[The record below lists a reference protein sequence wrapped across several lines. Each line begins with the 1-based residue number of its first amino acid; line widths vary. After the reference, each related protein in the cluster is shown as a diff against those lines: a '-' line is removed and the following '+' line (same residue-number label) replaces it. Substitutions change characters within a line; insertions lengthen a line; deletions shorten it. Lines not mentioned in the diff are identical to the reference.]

1 MGPAMYQQATATF
14 THPDWIRAIS
24 AHLPGANLFQ
34 LPATGFPRLSASLK
48 PVSLPVR
55 HFDSWVTPLTNGG
68 LPAAAPGGED
78 AVIDL
83 LDAIESPVLFRNIP
97 VEHPVGCAILSQATH
112 INVITSWERAGL
124 EVSGTYEEWLSRN
137 FNQHRRK
144 EFKRLRARLAERG
157 EFAVRSLEPKGDL
170 ASFIENFLALEKS
183 GWKGERG
190 TAIANDPKLADALR
204 NGLTAMH
211 ARGRVRF
218 WEMTLDGKPIASLYA
233 LIDGGEASLGKI
245 AHDEQWAK
253 YSPGVLI
260 ILEAT
265 QSFFAEDGI
274 TFADS
279 NAIPGHPMIDR
290 IWRDRIAC
298 MDVLVAGPR
307 VPSSTFALLST
318 FMQARHELRGLA
330 KRAFIRLTGR
340 KVS

>member
-1 MGPAMYQQATATF
+1 MGSAMYQQATSTF

-55 HFDSWVTPLTNGG
+55 HYDSWITPLTNGG
-68 LPAAAPGGED
+68 LPAAAPGGEE
-78 AVIDL
+78 AVFEFL
-83 LDAIESPVLFRNIP
+83 EALESPVIFRNIP
-97 VEHPVGCAILSQATH
+97 VEHPVGCAILTQSAH
-112 INVITSWERAGL
+112 VKVLKAWERAGL
-124 EVSGTYEEWLSRN
+124 EISGAYEDWYSQN
-137 FNQHRRK
+137 FNQRRRK
-144 EFKRLRARLAERG
+144 EFKRLRTRLSEQG
-157 EFAVRSLEPKGDL
+157 EFVVRSLEPGGKLED
-170 ASFIENFLALEKS
+170 FIENFLVLEKS
-183 GWKGERG
+183 SWKGARG
-190 TAIANDPKLADALR
+190 TAIANDPKLAGALR
-204 NGLTAMH
+204 KGLATMH
-211 ARGRVRF
+211 AMGRVRF

-245 AHDEQWAK
+245 AHDEHWAK

-265 QSFFAEDGI
+265 QSLFAEEGI

-307 VPSSTFALLST
+307 VSSSTFTLLSA
-318 FMQARHELRGLA
+318 FMQARQELRGVA
-330 KRAFIRLTGR
+330 KSLFIRLTGR

>member
-1 MGPAMYQQATATF
+1 MGPPMYQQATATF

-24 AHLPGANLFQ
+24 VHVPGASLFQ
-34 LPATGFPRLSASLK
+34 LPSTGFPRLSASLK
-48 PVSLPVR
+48 SVSFPVR
-55 HFDSWVTPLTNGG
+55 HYDSWITPLTNGG
-68 LPAAAPGGED
+68 LPAAAPGGEE
-78 AVIDL
+78 AVFEL
-83 LDAIESPVLFRNIP
+83 LEALESPVIFRNIP
-97 VEHPVGCAILSQATH
+97 VEHPVGCAILTQSTH
-112 INVITSWERAGL
+112 AKVLKAWERAGL
-124 EVSGTYEEWLSRN
+124 EISGTYEDWYSHN

-144 EFKRLRARLAERG
+144 EFKRLRARLAEQG
-157 EFAVRSLEPKGDL
+157 ELEVRSLELGGNIDG
-170 ASFIENFLALEKS
+170 FIENFLALEKS
-183 GWKGERG
+183 SWKGARG

-204 NGLTAMH
+204 TGLAAMH

-245 AHDEQWAK
+245 AHDEHWAK

-260 ILEAT
+260 IFEAT
-265 QSFFAEDGI
+265 QSFFAEGSI

-279 NAIPGHPMIDR
+279 NAIPGHPMIGR

-307 VPSSTFALLST
+307 VSSSTFALLST
-318 FMQARHELRGLA
+318 FLQARHELRGLA
-330 KRAFIRLTGR
+330 KSLFIRLTGR